1 MQYETRLLRRE
12 EHYGAILFQLPP
24 HHNNLTTYF
33 TIALF
38 TPSPSLNLR
47 RLKLF
52 TLVLKAQY
60 FQVRDVISHC
70 VHHYEFYRVSEEEMS
85 IFWEII
91 LSVILSKIVRVHIS
105 YSERFS
111 IYSYYTM
118 QEFGF
123 GTEYCPSFPPYCV
136 QLDFCL
142 WGWI

>member
-1 MQYETRLLRRE
+1 M
-12 EHYGAILFQLPP
+12 
-24 HHNNLTTYF
+24 
-33 TIALF
+33 
-38 TPSPSLNLR
+38 
-47 RLKLF
+47 
-52 TLVLKAQY
+52 KAQY
-60 FQVRDVISHC
+60 FQVRDVISLC
-70 VHHYEFYRVSEEEMS
+70 VHHYELYRVSEEEMS
-85 IFWEII
+85 IFWEVI

-123 GTEYCPSFPPYCV
+123 GTEYCPSLPPYCV